1 MNKNKYAAL
10 LLAALMA
17 TPQVAFAENDP
28 SPKEIRPAEKIQ
40 KLQEEGLIVGDE
52 NGDLALARPI
62 TRAQFAKVVAC
73 ALGVKAE
80 AEALNQSPSPFKDV
94 PEDHWAKG
102 YIRAL
107 TLHEDAR
114 PVPLIRGY
122 DDGSFRPNQWVTGA
136 EASKVATLLADDGLT
151 ADEAALFTW
160 PDSWIYRAMAFSLP
174 VADEPANAPATRESV
189 FLTLYDILYT
199 EPVFDRDMNRFF
211 YLTDGLNRRRTFDH
225 EAFQKAFL
233 KRLNAE
239 RKKHRVRPL
248 SLNKNLEAGAYIRA
262 KELALYGNM
271 RVDGKRH
278 VRPNGDGYYT
288 AYNYLNKRNPAFFVG
303 ENLIQFPLKKKGYSN
318 SQSLAIDPDV
328 LAEECFKAWSMSP
341 GHRDNMLSPI
351 YKNMNIQVYAGPV
364 LRYEDSS
371 DEGVLIGALGLSR

>member
-17 TPQVAFAENDP
+17 APQVAFAENNP
-28 SPKEIRPAEKIQ
+28 SPKEVRPAEKIQ
-40 KLQEEGLIVGDE
+40 KLQDEGLIVGDE
-52 NGDLALARPI
+52 NGDLALTKPI

-80 AEALNQSPSPFKDV
+80 ADAMNRSPSPFKDV
-94 PEDHWAKG
+94 SEDHWAKG

-122 DDGSFRPNQWVTGA
+122 EDGSFRPERWVTGA

-174 VADEPANAPATRESV
+174 VADEPASAPATRESV

-225 EAFQKAFL
+225 EAFQGAFL

-239 RKKHRVRPL
+239 RRKYRVRPL
-248 SLNKNLEAGAYIRA
+248 ILSKNLEAGAYARA

-278 VRPNGDGYYT
+278 VRPNGDAYYT
-288 AYNYLNKRNPAFFVG
+288 AYGYLNKRDPAFFVG
-303 ENLIQFPLKKKGYSN
+303 ENLIQFPIKKRGYS
-318 SQSLAIDPDV
+318 QSIAIDPEA
-328 LAEECFKAWSMSP
+328 LAEECFNAWSMSP

-351 YKNMNIQVYAGPV
+351 YKNMNIQVYAGPT
-364 LRYEDSS
+364 LRYEDAD
-371 DEGVLIGALGLSR
+371 DEGVLIGSLGLSR

>member
-17 TPQVAFAENDP
+17 APQVAFAENDP

-52 NGDLALARPI
+52 TGDLALAKPI

-94 PEDHWAKG
+94 PEDHWAQG

-107 TLHEDAR
+107 TVHEAAR
-114 PVPLIRGY
+114 PVPLLRGY
-122 DDGSFRPNQWVTGA
+122 EDGSFRPDRSVTGA
-136 EASKVATLLADDGLT
+136 EASKVATLLVDDSLT
-151 ADEAALFTW
+151 AEEAALFSW

-174 VADEPANAPATRESV
+174 VADEPANVPATREAV
-189 FLTLYDILYT
+189 FLTLYDILYAK
-199 EPVFDRDMNRFF
+199 PAYNVDMSRFF
-211 YLTDGLNRRRTFDH
+211 YLANGLNRRSTFDH
-225 EAFQKAFL
+225 GAFQRAFL
-233 KRLNAE
+233 NRLNAE
-239 RKKHRVRPL
+239 RRRYHIRPL
-248 SLNKNLEAGAYIRA
+248 TLSKSMEAGAYTRA

-271 RVDGKRH
+271 RVNGKRH

-288 AYNYLNKRNPAFFVG
+288 AYGYLNKRNPAFFVG

-318 SQSLAIDPDV
+318 SQSLAIDPEA
-328 LAEECFKAWSMSP
+328 LAEECFKAWSLSP

>member
-1 MNKNKYAAL
+1 MNKKKYAAL

-17 TPQVAFAENDP
+17 APQVAFAENAP

-40 KLQEEGLIVGDE
+40 RLQEEGLVVGDE
-52 NGDLALARPI
+52 TGDLALTKPI
-62 TRAQFAKVVAC
+62 TRAQFAKIVAC

-80 AEALNQSPSPFKDV
+80 AEALNRSPSPFKDV

-107 TLHEDAR
+107 AVHEDAR
-114 PVPLIRGY
+114 PVPLLRGY
-122 DDGSFRPNQWVTGA
+122 EDGSFRPDRWVTVA
-136 EASKVATLLADDGLT
+136 EASKVATLLVDDSLT

-174 VADEPANAPATRESV
+174 VADEPASAPATREAV

-199 EPVFDRDMNRFF
+199 KPAFDRDMNRFF
-211 YLTDGLNRRRTFDH
+211 YLANGLNRRSTFDH
-225 EAFQKAFL
+225 AAFQRAFL

-239 RKKHRVRPL
+239 RRRYHIRPL
-248 SLNKNLEAGAYIRA
+248 TLSKSMETGAYTRA

-271 RVDGKRH
+271 RVGGKRH
-278 VRPNGDGYYT
+278 VRPNGDAYYT
-288 AYNYLNKRNPAFFVG
+288 AYNYLDKRNPAFFVG
-303 ENLIQFPLKKKGYSN
+303 ENLIQFPLKKRGYG
-318 SQSLAIDPDV
+318 QSLAIDPEA
-328 LAEECFKAWSMSP
+328 LAEECFKAWSLSP

-351 YKNMNIQVYAGPV
+351 YKNMNIQVYVGPV

-371 DEGVLIGALGLSR
+371 DEGVLIGSLGLSR